1 MANDRQDAVVFFV
14 PIAHTHAPVNLFL
27 HRTKFFA
34 EAWNILSHWSGD
46 ADLSAGNDLDYRRI
60 AAVASPANIRAP
72 PPARWAQA
80 WARGERSNP
89 PAPDAAQA

>member
-27 HRTKFFA
+27 HRTKFLRMRGTFCHTA
-34 EAWNILSHWSGD
+34 CMLTILVQRMAWNYL
-46 ADLSAGNDLDYRRI
+46 RI
-60 AAVASPANIRAP
+60 AAVASPAKINAP

-89 PAPDAAQA
+89 PALDAAQA